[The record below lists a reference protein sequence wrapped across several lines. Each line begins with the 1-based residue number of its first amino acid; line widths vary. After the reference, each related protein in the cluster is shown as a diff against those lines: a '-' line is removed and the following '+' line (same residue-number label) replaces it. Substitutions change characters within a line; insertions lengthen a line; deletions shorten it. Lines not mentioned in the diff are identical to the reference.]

1 MEVMF
6 VMISN
11 KLNTFIIL
19 SVSLFLASCET
30 IGDITGLNKP
40 TIEDNIFSET
50 PDLVLPPDFG
60 KEPVADSNQL
70 SQRIERSDY
79 PNINLQNNYQSINP
93 RITNY
98 ISPKINIQSS
108 PSPSDSLERFKKNK
122 KFTIGEWVYSQ
133 YVDGFKRGNLYYR
146 PVYDKGYNFSR
157 RYLPGSNVSSFN
169 SEQPSQTI
177 NNSQFQQSIENSNQ
191 SEFNTFDQLPI
202 LD

>member
-1 MEVMF
+1 MTL
-6 VMISN
+6 N
-11 KLNTFIIL
+11 KLKFFLIAIF
-19 SVSLFLASCET
+19 SVFLISCET
-30 IGDITGLNKP
+30 LDDLAGFSKPDI
-40 TIEDNIFSET
+40 EENIFSET

-60 KEPVADSNQL
+60 KEPIANANQTN
-70 SQRIERSDY
+70 QRVVQPQY
-79 PNINLQNNYQSINP
+79 PNINQQNNYQTINP

-98 ISPKINIQSS
+98 ISPKINAQSS

-169 SEQPSQTI
+169 SPQPNKMI
-177 NNSQFQQSIENSNQ
+177 DNYQFQQSIENSNQ

>member
-19 SVSLFLASCET
+19 TVSLFLASCET
-30 IGDITGLNKP
+30 IGDLTGLNKP

-70 SQRIERSDY
+70 SQRIERPDY

-169 SEQPSQTI
+169 SEQPSQII

>member
-1 MEVMF
+1 
-6 VMISN
+6 MISN

-70 SQRIERSDY
+70 SQRIERPDY

-169 SEQPSQTI
+169 SEQPSQII

>member
-70 SQRIERSDY
+70 SQRIERPDY

-169 SEQPSQTI
+169 SEQPSQII

>member
-19 SVSLFLASCET
+19 TVSLFLASCET
-30 IGDITGLNKP
+30 IGDLTGLNKQ

-79 PNINLQNNYQSINP
+79 PNIN
-93 RITNY
+93 
-98 ISPKINIQSS
+98 
-108 PSPSDSLERFKKNK
+108 
-122 KFTIGEWVYSQ
+122 
-133 YVDGFKRGNLYYR
+133 
-146 PVYDKGYNFSR
+146 
-157 RYLPGSNVSSFN
+157 
-169 SEQPSQTI
+169 
-177 NNSQFQQSIENSNQ
+177 
-191 SEFNTFDQLPI
+191 
-202 LD
+202 